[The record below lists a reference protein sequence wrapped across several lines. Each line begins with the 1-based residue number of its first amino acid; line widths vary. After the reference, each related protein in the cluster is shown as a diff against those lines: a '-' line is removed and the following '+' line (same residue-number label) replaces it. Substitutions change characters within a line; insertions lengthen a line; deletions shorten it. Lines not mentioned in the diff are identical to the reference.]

1 MSKKMKNAKV
11 SSDKKHKPAPV
22 KPKKAPLPAKPAQK
36 SVPAKKPAPA
46 QKSVP
51 AKKTVK
57 GASAITSKSKFS
69 TAKHQKVAAKSL
81 KNASIKSSKNAVVK
95 STKAPTAKP
104 VEKVKASVKK
114 DLPLKNSDTKVKS
127 VKSVKSVKKDKARGK
142 NKTREPERPTVRTV
156 ERKAP
161 ATPAAPIKITKEMM
175 EIRARLQ
182 TMLGEMRRDIDHE
195 VRGASERDLAH
206 INDTSDMA
214 SDAAEGDLALRI
226 AESETVE
233 AEEIERSIEKI
244 DNGTYGI
251 CEMCNKP
258 IGVERIKFLP
268 YVTLCIKCQE
278 LSEIRRREDGDELD
292 DLAEGAETDND
303 A

>member
-1 MSKKMKNAKV
+1 
-11 SSDKKHKPAPV
+11 
-22 KPKKAPLPAKPAQK
+22 
-36 SVPAKKPAPA
+36 
-46 QKSVP
+46 
-51 AKKTVK
+51 
-57 GASAITSKSKFS
+57 
-69 TAKHQKVAAKSL
+69 
-81 KNASIKSSKNAVVK
+81 
-95 STKAPTAKP
+95 
-104 VEKVKASVKK
+104 
-114 DLPLKNSDTKVKS
+114 
-127 VKSVKSVKKDKARGK
+127 
-142 NKTREPERPTVRTV
+142 
-156 ERKAP
+156 
-161 ATPAAPIKITKEMM
+161 MM
-175 EIRARLQ
+175 EIRAKLQ

-244 DNGTYGI
+244 DNGTYGV

>member
-1 MSKKMKNAKV
+1 MAKKLKKETVPSGAKSKKAPTHVAPPKKPLKKAAKVADIPASKNAPKPHAKVPDHKPSMSKLAVPRVAEKSKTSISKDSPLKTAEKIKSKKKDKTRDKV
-11 SSDKKHKPAPV
+11 KVRERDKPEVTIIERKSPPAPV
-22 KPKKAPLPAKPAQK
+22 
-36 SVPAKKPAPA
+36 
-46 QKSVP
+46 
-51 AKKTVK
+51 
-57 GASAITSKSKFS
+57 
-69 TAKHQKVAAKSL
+69 
-81 KNASIKSSKNAVVK
+81 
-95 STKAPTAKP
+95 
-104 VEKVKASVKK
+104 
-114 DLPLKNSDTKVKS
+114 
-127 VKSVKSVKKDKARGK
+127 
-142 NKTREPERPTVRTV
+142 RT
-156 ERKAP
+156 
-161 ATPAAPIKITKEMM
+161 APIKITKEML

-214 SDAAEGDLALRI
+214 SDSAEGDLALRI

-233 AEEIERSIEKI
+233 AEEIERAIEKI

-251 CEMCNKP
+251 CEMCNKA

-278 LSEIRRREDGDELD
+278 LSEIRRREEGDELD
-292 DLAEGAETDND
+292 DLAEGAEADND

>member
-11 SSDKKHKPAPV
+11 SSGKKRKPAPV

-57 GASAITSKSKFS
+57 GASAITSKSKSS

-81 KNASIKSSKNAVVK
+81 KNTSIKSSKNVVTK
-95 STKAPTAKP
+95 PAKAPSAKP

-127 VKSVKSVKKDKARGK
+127 VKKDKARSK

-161 ATPAAPIKITKEMM
+161 AAPAAPIKITKEML

>member
-1 MSKKMKNAKV
+1 MSKKMKKDKV
-11 SSDKKHKPAPV
+11 SSDKKL
-22 KPKKAPLPAKPAQK
+22 KKAPKKVAPPAKPVKKAVK
-36 SVPAKKPAPA
+36 ASVAPPSKLKAPA
-46 QKSVP
+46 
-51 AKKTVK
+51 AKP
-57 GASAITSKSKFS
+57 S
-69 TAKHQKVAAKSL
+69 KVAAKPSKSPPL
-81 KNASIKSSKNAVVK
+81 KPSKASGSASTKASEASKNARVPE
-95 STKAPTAKP
+95 KA
-104 VEKVKASVKK
+104 KASVKK
-114 DLPLKNSDTKVKS
+114 DSPLKTPEKVKS
-127 VKSVKSVKKDKARGK
+127 KKKDK
-142 NKTREPERPTVRTV
+142 TREKSKSRESDRPVVRMI
-156 ERKAP
+156 ERKSAAEP
-161 ATPAAPIKITKEMM
+161 VRAAPIKITKEML

-233 AEEIERSIEKI
+233 AEEIERAIEKI

-258 IGVERIKFLP
+258 IGVDRIKFLP

>member
-1 MSKKMKNAKV
+1 MSKKKKSEKRKSDTKKKKVLKHVSPLKSKTLKAKLL
-11 SSDKKHKPAPV
+11 
-22 KPKKAPLPAKPAQK
+22 KPKPLKKSVKKALKAPSSLREK
-36 SVPAKKPAPA
+36 V
-46 QKSVP
+46 V
-51 AKKTVK
+51 
-57 GASAITSKSKFS
+57 SKSF
-69 TAKHQKVAAKSL
+69 
-81 KNASIKSSKNAVVK
+81 N
-95 STKAPTAKP
+95 
-104 VEKVKASVKK
+104 KK
-114 DLPLKNSDTKVKS
+114 DLPLKIKEKNNVK
-127 VKSVKSVKKDKARGK
+127 KKDKLREKSRDASSGK
-142 NKTREPERPTVRTV
+142 STAKVIVRKSAPTPVRV
-156 ERKAP
+156 V
-161 ATPAAPIKITKEMM
+161 PIKISKEML
-175 EIRARLQ
+175 EIRSRLQ

-233 AEEIERSIEKI
+233 AEEIERAIEKI

-258 IGVERIKFLP
+258 IGADRLKFLP

>member
-1 MSKKMKNAKV
+1 MSTKMKKV
-11 SSDKKHKPAPV
+11 SNSSGVKKSAPTYKTKV
-22 KPKKAPLPAKPAQK
+22 AKHAAPPAKPVKKAVK
-36 SVPAKKPAPA
+36 APSAAAPKAK
-46 QKSVP
+46 
-51 AKKTVK
+51 
-57 GASAITSKSKFS
+57 ASAKIKPVSKTPVAKPSKM
-69 TAKHQKVAAKSL
+69 KVAAKPTKTPPIS
-81 KNASIKSSKNAVVK
+81 SSKASVY
-95 STKAPTAKP
+95 KAPKASAVRAP
-104 VEKVKASVKK
+104 EKIKASVKK
-114 DLPLKNSDTKVKS
+114 DSPLKTSEKAKSKKKVKS
-127 VKSVKSVKKDKARGK
+127 KKSES
-142 NKTREPERPTVRTV
+142 NRPVVRII
-156 ERKAP
+156 ERK
-161 ATPAAPIKITKEMM
+161 TPAVPVRVVPIKISKEML

-233 AEEIERSIEKI
+233 AEEIERAIEKI
-244 DNGTYGI
+244 DNGTYGT

-258 IGVERIKFLP
+258 IGVERLKFLP

-278 LSEIRRREDGDELD
+278 LAEIRRHEEGDELD